1 MRAASR
7 SSSSSTR
14 SSRRPPQSPPTAP
27 PITSS
32 RRQPDGLQAL
42 QAALGDAVTAA
53 VLLPASEQT
62 SFIGEC
68 LHARLNKLPQPV
80 ARPSRQQ
87 PSMSA
92 AEMHALQK
100 ELKKA
105 VSLAR
110 RHVSPMRC
118 AADYLCKQSMLPGSP
133 ISPYMVAA
141 SAQAEASCA
150 GGGSGSTPRPVSRFL
165 RAASAIAAQPLAQ
178 AALEPLES
186 PTAAAPGASAS
197 TELQAELERMR
208 SELEA
213 AQLTLQRRDLEIES
227 LRLQQLQ
234 QAEAAEAAAAEAEAA
249 AAAAE
254 AAAAAA
260 EATAAAEAAAE
271 AAEAAEAEAEAAAAA
286 KAAKAKQEEALPF
299 RLRISENARSRYLET
314 SALRRVLL
322 DEEDIVMLSANWCL
336 ERARKR
342 LPLPSRS
349 ELPAEAIVQADAMRI
364 HLAEMDAEIVDH
376 RLSAYASTAAAC
388 PTLPCYSATPR
399 NTRHARL
406 SCLALAVAA
415 LLLSAGTC

>member
-234 QAEAAEAAAAEAEAA
+234 QAEAA
-249 AAAAE
+249 
-254 AAAAAA
+254 AAAA

>member
-234 QAEAAEAAAAEAEAA
+234 QAEA
-249 AAAAE
+249 
-254 AAAAAA
+254 
-260 EATAAAEAAAE
+260 TAAAEAAAE